1 LCPNRLAIEPE
12 LDHIALPKRISND
25 RHAPQGYGSRA
36 CIMPGLRNGANFTRG
51 RTSMTSDECPELAQ
65 LKAAW
70 VQKQDGE
77 TGLAYGEALTT
88 RGYVGDAADVYEQ
101 LIATDY
107 ILGYYALAWL
117 ERDHGNHDRA
127 QSLLRAYLDADRHPD
142 EYTDHV
148 AGVLGHWLWHFSNRT
163 DAEPLLRR
171 EPFSFLQRAPI

>member
-1 LCPNRLAIEPE
+1 MVRPA
-12 LDHIALPKRISND
+12 
-25 RHAPQGYGSRA
+25 
-36 CIMPGLRNGANFTRG
+36 
-51 RTSMTSDECPELAQ
+51 
-65 LKAAW
+65 
-70 VQKQDGE
+70 
-77 TGLAYGEALTT
+77 LAYGEALTT

>member
-1 LCPNRLAIEPE
+1 
-12 LDHIALPKRISND
+12 
-25 RHAPQGYGSRA
+25 
-36 CIMPGLRNGANFTRG
+36 
-51 RTSMTSDECPELAQ
+51 MTSDECPELAQ

-171 EPFSFLQRAPI
+171 EPFRFLQRAPI